1 LRIVGEGGEV
11 ICDDVN
17 VLAIDKHHD
26 RLEAIG
32 LSLDEGKAF
41 LAGVQQHLVA
51 VQAAAFAAG
60 RGCCTHCGRPLR
72 RKGRTTLTFRT
83 PFGDVPIDSPRLH
96 RCRCAAAAAE
106 EGSQTFSPLTSLL
119 TSHIAPRADLS

>member
-1 LRIVGEGGEV
+1 MRVEVRLRIVGEGGEV

-60 RGCCTHCGRPLR
+60 RGCCMLNLAIEVKERALIEAHIKTAARH
-72 RKGRTTLTFRT
+72 RT
-83 PFGDVPIDSPRLH
+83 
-96 RCRCAAAAAE
+96 
-106 EGSQTFSPLTSLL
+106 
-119 TSHIAPRADLS
+119 